1 MAVAGQG
8 VGVTERVLQTT
19 IAEWSKKV
27 SEETTRN
34 LVLFAM
40 LQKKGKISYGHSG
53 GQMRWVV
60 RKGEHPL
67 TAFVDMEPVTVQR
80 RNTKVNAYLGW
91 RGQRADDLISL
102 QEKLENAGPEAMI
115 KAFEGREALIR
126 EGAIKALSEMVYTDG
141 ESAAAVAAN
150 QFHGLES
157 FMGITDG
164 SQTATSIIATVHAD
178 TYASLGTV
186 VGGVGGSATDTKT
199 NRIWT
204 PVIINTSQTPAAG
217 IKNWSDYAVE
227 YIREML
233 IRGTYGQGEGDRMN
247 LVMLNRDAYT
257 DLLNLMDDKERIL
270 VNRGAGE
277 ELVSLGFRNI
287 VEIDGCPVT
296 WDFACP
302 TTDSDSNTVRGYGL
316 NTNKVEFCVLGP
328 KGQKKLFD
336 SRVDFNVS
344 YSADQISLWLL
355 GNFKF
360 ESPRHFGKLVDIT

>member
-1 MAVAGQG
+1 MANRGDGIG
-8 VGVTERVLQTT
+8 VSERVAQAT

-34 LVLFAM
+34 LVLLAM

-67 TAFVDMEPVTVQR
+67 SGFVDMQPITFER
-80 RNTKVNAYLGW
+80 RNTKENAFLGW
-91 RGQRADDLISL
+91 RAQKASDLITL
-102 QEKLENAGPEAMI
+102 REKLENSGPEAMI
-115 KAFEGREALIR
+115 KVFEGREELIR
-126 EGAIKALSEMVYTDG
+126 EGAIKAMAEQVYVDG
-141 ESAAAVAAN
+141 DSAAAVAAE

-157 FMGITDG
+157 FMAITDG
-164 SQTATSIIATVHAD
+164 SQTATSIVATVHAD
-178 TYASLGTV
+178 TYANLGTV
-186 VGGVGGSATDTKT
+186 VGGVGGDATDTKT
-199 NRIWT
+199 NRLWT
-204 PVIINTSQTPAAG
+204 PVIINTSQTPTAG

-233 IRGTYGQGEGDRMN
+233 IRGTYGQGEADRMN
-247 LVMLNRDAYT
+247 LVILNQAAYT
-257 DLLNLMDDKERIL
+257 DLMNLMDDKERIL

-328 KGQKKLFD
+328 KGQKNLFS

-344 YSADQISLWLL
+344 FQADCVFLWLI

-360 ESPRHFGKLVDIT
+360 QSPRHFGKLVDIT

>member
-8 VGVTERVLQTT
+8 VGVSERVLQTT

-40 LQKKGKISYGHSG
+40 LQKKGRISYGHSG

-60 RKGEHPL
+60 RKAEHPL
-67 TAFVDMEPVTVQR
+67 TGHIDMEPITVQR

-91 RGQRADDLISL
+91 RGQRSDDLISL

-115 KAFEGREALIR
+115 KAFEGREELIR
-126 EGAIKALSEMVYTDG
+126 EGAIRALAEQVYVDG
-141 ESAAAVAAN
+141 EAAAPAAAN

-157 FMGITDG
+157 FMAITDA

-178 TYASLGTV
+178 TYASLSTV
-186 VGGVGGSATDTKT
+186 VGAVGGSATDTKT
-199 NRIWT
+199 NRLWT
-204 PVIINTSQTPAAG
+204 PVIINTSQTPTAG
-217 IKNWSDYAVE
+217 IKNWADYAVE
-227 YIREML
+227 YVREMI
-233 IRGTYGQGEGDRMN
+233 IRGTYGQGPSDRMD
-247 LVMLNRDAYT
+247 LVILNRDAYT

-277 ELVSLGFRNI
+277 DLVSLGFRNI
-287 VEIDGCPVT
+287 VEIDGIPVT
-296 WDFACP
+296 WDIACP

-328 KGQKKLFD
+328 KGSKKLFD
-336 SRVDFNVS
+336 SRVDFNIN
-344 YSADQISLWLL
+344 YHADQISLWLL

-360 ESPRHFGKLVDIT
+360 SPRHFGKLVDIT